1 MESDKYFGQIGEGL
15 KQGDQEI
22 SSGTTS
28 ASLESMF
35 LKDFMMQVQ
44 NDEGVINPFANRK
57 RPYVPWKDNLHSGLL
72 SKPTM
77 YRIQFVFC
85 ICKYSQRCF

>member
-1 MESDKYFGQIGEGL
+1 MVQFNREVQHATQSRLPQAFNLPFMESDKYFGQISEDL

-44 NDEGVINPFANRK
+44 NDECVINPFANR
-57 RPYVPWKDNLHSGLL
+57 
-72 SKPTM
+72 
-77 YRIQFVFC
+77 
-85 ICKYSQRCF
+85 